1 MSNKFKYIG
10 LVIIVL
16 IIFIAV
22 GKRQGWIGQGNV
34 LKVSIDSVK
43 TRTIIE
49 KVSANGR
56 IQPEVEVKISPDVS
70 GEIIDLYIQE
80 GDSVNKGQLLLKI
93 DPEAYL
99 ASVERSNASMNRSK
113 ADLAS
118 SKARFAQVEAQFIK
132 SKSSFERNK
141 KLYDQK
147 VISDADYESAK
158 AAFDVAKAEVD
169 AAQQSVMAAEF
180 NVKSAEAAVKE
191 ANDKLK
197 KTNIFSPVNGMI
209 SQLNVEAGERVVQ
222 TSMMQGTEI
231 LRIANLRNM
240 EVQVDVNEND
250 IVRVNEGDTV
260 IIEVDAYLGEK
271 FKGLVTEVA
280 NSAKIEGQL
289 SVEQVTNFVVKIG
302 VLRGTYMHLV
312 EDLKKKSSP
321 FRPGMSA
328 NVEIQTNRASEV
340 IAVPIQCVTIRDK
353 DGEKKKTW
361 VDEDD
366 KKVQTEEDFVEVV
379 FLLEDDKAILKQV
392 KVGIQD
398 DRYIEVKE
406 GLTINDKV
414 ISYPYSAISRKL
426 KNETRVEEV

>member
-1 MSNKFKYIG
+1 
-10 LVIIVL
+10 
-16 IIFIAV
+16 
-22 GKRQGWIGQGNV
+22 
-34 LKVSIDSVK
+34 
-43 TRTIIE
+43 
-49 KVSANGR
+49 
-56 IQPEVEVKISPDVS
+56 
-70 GEIIDLYIQE
+70 
-80 GDSVNKGQLLLKI
+80 
-93 DPEAYL
+93 
-99 ASVERSNASMNRSK
+99 
-113 ADLAS
+113 
-118 SKARFAQVEAQFIK
+118 
-132 SKSSFERNK
+132 
-141 KLYDQK
+141 
-147 VISDADYESAK
+147 
-158 AAFDVAKAEVD
+158 
-169 AAQQSVMAAEF
+169 
-180 NVKSAEAAVKE
+180 
-191 ANDKLK
+191 
-197 KTNIFSPVNGMI
+197 
-209 SQLNVEAGERVVQ
+209 
-222 TSMMQGTEI
+222 MMQGTEI